1 MNDLVILPIIL
12 PLATGILLVFLA
24 GSPQWLQRGLALLAT
39 LTLAAGSLLLLELT
53 AEGQITVYNLSNWP
67 ARFGIILVADR
78 LSSLMV
84 LLVSAIALPAL
95 LFAMDGSDSRG
106 RYFHALF
113 QFQLVGVNGAFLTG
127 DLFNLFVFFEV
138 LLISSYSLLLHGGK
152 SERVR
157 MGIRFV
163 FLNLIGS
170 GIFLMGI
177 TTLYGLTGSLNMADL
192 ATQIARLPAQDQFL
206 ARAAGLVLFIVFALK
221 AALLP
226 LGFWL
231 PHTYGVASTAVASL
245 FAIMTKVGVYAIL
258 RIFTLFFGP
267 ASGALSG
274 YIWPVVTA
282 LAALTL
288 ILGTLGALGSRR
300 LRGLQGQLLLASV
313 GTMLLALSIHT
324 LETVAAGLYY
334 MVHSTIAVA
343 AFYLVSGLLSAA
355 RSEDDQLTPGKP
367 LPRWGLLGFLTAIV
381 AMTVAGLPPLS
392 GFLGK
397 LLLLSAMP
405 DTFAGYGIWT
415 LVLVCALLILV
426 ALSRAISILFWKM
439 HPAQSAGPEISNE
452 EMLRTAGAIKP
463 VQWLAIGLHLLFI
476 LSLSVGADRAYQ
488 LTVATAAQTLE
499 PAIYIKSVL
508 GAAP

>member
-12 PLATGILLVFLA
+12 PLGVGILLVFLSGA
-24 GSPQWLQRGLALLAT
+24 PLYLQRAIALVAT
-39 LTLAAGSLLLLELT
+39 LLLAAGSLALLELT
-53 AEGQITVYNLSNWP
+53 AEGSVTVYNLSNWP

-78 LSSLMV
+78 LSALMV
-84 LLVSAIALPAL
+84 LLVSAVALPAL
-95 LFAMDGSDSRG
+95 LFAMDGSDGRG

-152 SERVR
+152 SDRVR
-157 MGIRFV
+157 MGMRFV

-170 GIFLMGI
+170 GIFLIGI

-192 ATQIARLPAQDQFL
+192 AVQIARLPGGDQFL
-206 ARAAGLVLFIVFALK
+206 ARAAGLLLFIVFGLK

-231 PHTYGVASTAVASL
+231 PHTYGVASTPVASL

-267 ASGALSG
+267 ASGALAG
-274 YIWPVVTA
+274 YIWPVISA

-288 ILGTLGALGSRR
+288 VLGTLGALGSRR
-300 LRGLQGQLLLASV
+300 LRALQGQLLLASV

-334 MVHSTIAVA
+334 MLHSTLAVA

-355 RSEDDQLTPGKP
+355 RSDDDHLKAGSP
-367 LPRWGLLGFLTAIV
+367 LPGWGILGFLTAIV

-397 LLLLSAMP
+397 LLLLAAMP
-405 DTFAGYGIWT
+405 DNATGYGAWALI
-415 LVLVCALLILV
+415 LLCGLLILI
-426 ALSRAISILFWKM
+426 ALSRAISILFWKI
-439 HPAQSAGPEISNE
+439 HPAQKSEVDPASVARPVP
-452 EMLRTAGAIKP
+452 IKP
-463 VQWLAIGLHLLFI
+463 VQWLGVCIHLLFI
-476 LSLSVGADRAYQ
+476 VALSVGADRAYQ
-488 LTVATAAQTLE
+488 ITVATAAQTLE

-508 GAAP
+508 GEKP